1 MEGYDPR
8 SKWQKAEN
16 KERKQKQA
24 MLNRIA
30 YMTYGLHAPVQH
42 APPEPTA
49 SFRGIPVFFEDIIRP
64 SSILDEGE
72 KPQSLYLHYFPD
84 KTPILIQPV
93 AIYLTNKEY
102 DRLPVISNPSYIVA
116 PKLRFTNV
124 KEATEQAVKI
134 VQNVAKICDANP
146 VKSIL
151 IIIYRPVGVADSTIL
166 KYATTG
172 VKPLL
177 ESPPSFE
184 ASTSAAAVDE
194 RTFEEMLAEAVAADA
209 AEAAEAAKRAANTAA
224 SLSASLSAAA
234 PKAAGGGGGPAS
246 AYSAEGTKSAYAY
259 VAKEGAR
266 GGGGGP
272 TMKKYRRTRRHRRT

>member
-8 SKWQKAEN
+8 PKWKIAEN

-30 YMTYGLHAPVQH
+30 FMTYGLHAPVKH
-42 APPEPTA
+42 APPEPKA

-64 SSILDEGE
+64 SSILDEGD

-84 KTPILIQPV
+84 KTPMLIQPV
-93 AIYLTNKEY
+93 AINLTNKEY
-102 DRLPVISNPSYIVA
+102 DRLPVISNASYIVA

-124 KEATEQAVKI
+124 KEATEQAIKI

-151 IIIYRPVGVADSTIL
+151 IIIYRPVGLAESTIL
-166 KYATTG
+166 KYATAS

-177 ESPPSFE
+177 ESPPSME
-184 ASTSAAAVDE
+184 ASASAAARVSAANVDE
-194 RTFEEMLAEAVAADA
+194 ETFEEMLAAALAADA
-209 AEAAEAAKRAANTAA
+209 AEA
-224 SLSASLSAAA
+224 ASLSAAA
-234 PKAAGGGGGPAS
+234 PKAAGGGGGPS
-246 AYSAEGTKSAYAY
+246 L
-259 VAKEGAR
+259 AR
-266 GGGGGP
+266 AGGGGP
-272 TMKKYRRTRRHRRT
+272 PTKKSRKTRRRHRH